1 MRLTGGVGTGASQPA
16 IRLGAWAWS
25 VVGFVLGNVDRHVLQ
40 HLADVLVRDA
50 VEDVLGLAFAAH
62 EARTAQQPQVMADQ
76 RLRQVERFGDV
87 PHGDRAM
94 HALQQD
100 LHTSVNWAGWSITT
114 YAFGFVLMLPISGR
128 LSETG
133 WPGALIFLSITIT
146 AVITGIR
153 CWYREKRGPSGYFVL
168 AVVTGL
174 LTYAVHAVMNSFLDS
189 DKDIYSIG
197 HIPLNLAK
205 HQL

>member
-87 PHGDRAM
+87 PHGDRM
-94 HALQQD
+94 
-100 LHTSVNWAGWSITT
+100 
-114 YAFGFVLMLPISGR
+114 
-128 LSETG
+128 
-133 WPGALIFLSITIT
+133 
-146 AVITGIR
+146 
-153 CWYREKRGPSGYFVL
+153 
-168 AVVTGL
+168 
-174 LTYAVHAVMNSFLDS
+174 
-189 DKDIYSIG
+189 YS
-197 HIPLNLAK
+197 PE
-205 HQL
+205 QY